1 MDHKEPGKAKKGLSR
16 IIFSRTGF
24 ILLLILIQ
32 LGIFV
37 ITTNLLQ
44 NYAMF
49 IHGAITVLSVIVVIY
64 IINSEDNPAFKM
76 TWMLCIVGLPAVGTL
91 FYIYVK
97 TQGGVRWM
105 GKRLATLRIET
116 DSYMLQDMDV
126 VDALRASKPANAN
139 LAYYLSHHL
148 GFPVYRNTEIT
159 YFPLGEDKFRAMIP
173 ELEKARKYIFME
185 YFIVEKG
192 YMWDSILKVLTRKAR
207 EGVEVRFMYDGTCAI
222 SMLPYDYPSE
232 LESRGIRCK
241 MMNPIKPFLSTVQN
255 NRDHRKICVVDR
267 KVAYCGGINLADE
280 YANRIV
286 RFGHW
291 KDNAVRLEGSAAAGF
306 TALFLEIWNC
316 DEEKQSDNYRYYID
330 ASENAAVPDA
340 KGFVIPFGDCP
351 LDNTTVGKRV
361 YLDNL
366 NNAKHYV
373 HIMTPY
379 LVIDSEM
386 YETMRYAAQRGVE
399 VKLIMP
405 HIPDKPYA
413 FWLARTYYREL
424 LEAGIRIYE
433 YTPGFVHAKM
443 SITDGERAV
452 VGTINHDYRS
462 LYLHYECAVYLLDV
476 PEITK
481 MEIDFQDTL
490 KKCEE
495 ITLEKC
501 RKFPLYQKAFGKIE
515 RILAPLI

>member
-1 MDHKEPGKAKKGLSR
+1 MKRFFRLIYSNKFFAFLMLIVQMFVLVMGYRWLEDYYFYIHTATV
-16 IIFSRTGF
+16 IIS
-24 ILLLILIQ
+24 I
-32 LGIFV
+32 
-37 ITTNLLQ
+37 
-44 NYAMF
+44 
-49 IHGAITVLSVIVVIY
+49 AISVHEV
-64 IINSEDNPAFKM
+64 NKTSEPAFKIA
-76 TWMLCIVGLPAVGTL
+76 WIMLIAFIPIFGALLYLYLHLSPVTTEMQKAYASQQKITSSLMEQDEKIFRELAEHHVQAPGLAK
-91 FYIYVK
+91 Y
-97 TQGGVRWM
+97 
-105 GKRLATLRIET
+105 
-116 DSYMLQDMDV
+116 
-126 VDALRASKPANAN
+126 LRANSG
-139 LAYYLSHHL
+139 S
-148 GFPVYRNTEIT
+148 PVYKNTRVTYYEI
-159 YFPLGEDKFRAMIP
+159 GEEALAAIKEDLKRAESFIFLEFFIINNNGTIWP
-173 ELEKARKYIFME
+173 EILEILKHKAR
-185 YFIVEKG
+185 
-192 YMWDSILKVLTRKAR
+192 S
-207 EGVEVRFMYDGTCAI
+207 GVEVRLCYDGMGCMGI
-222 SMLPYDYPSE
+222 LPRNYPHILKE
-232 LESRGIRCK
+232 YGIKCK
-241 MMNPIKPFLSTVQN
+241 IFAPIMPLLSTYQN
-255 NRDHRKICVVDR
+255 NRDHRKICVVDG

>member
-1 MDHKEPGKAKKGLSR
+1 MKR
-16 IIFSRTGF
+16 FFR
-24 ILLLILIQ
+24 LIYSNKFFAFLMLIIQ
-32 LGIFV
+32 LFV
-37 ITTNLLQ
+37 LVMGYRWLED
-44 NYAMF
+44 YYF
-49 IHGAITVLSVIVVIY
+49 YIHAATVILSFMIAVHEV
-64 IINSEDNPAFKM
+64 NKTSEPAFK
-76 TWMLCIVGLPAVGTL
+76 TAWIMLIAFIPIFGTL
-91 FYIYVK
+91 LYLYLHFSPVTGEMQKAYAAQQKMTSSLMKQDEKIFRELTERHV
-97 TQGGVRWM
+97 QAPG
-105 GKRLATLRIET
+105 LAR
-116 DSYMLQDMDV
+116 Y
-126 VDALRASKPANAN
+126 LRAKSG
-139 LAYYLSHHL
+139 S
-148 GFPVYRNTEIT
+148 PVYKNTLVTYYEI
-159 YFPLGEDKFRAMIP
+159 GEEALEAMKEDLRRAERFIFLEFFIINNNGTIWP
-173 ELEKARKYIFME
+173 EILEILKHKAR
-185 YFIVEKG
+185 
-192 YMWDSILKVLTRKAR
+192 S
-207 EGVEVRFMYDGTCAI
+207 GVEVRLCYDGMGCMGI
-222 SMLPYDYPSE
+222 LPRNYPHILKE
-232 LESRGIRCK
+232 YGIKCK
-241 MMNPIKPFLSTVQN
+241 VFSPIMPLLSTYQN
-255 NRDHRKICVVDR
+255 NRDHRKICVVDG

-316 DEEKQSDNYRYYID
+316 DEEDQSDNYRYYID
-330 ASENAAVPDA
+330 ASENASVPDA
-340 KGFVIPFGDCP
+340 NGFVIPFGDCP

-424 LEAGIRIYE
+424 LEAGIKIYE
-433 YTPGFVHAKM
+433 YTPGFIHAKM
-443 SITDGERAV
+443 SIADGERAV

-495 ITLEKC
+495 ITPEKC
-501 RKFPLYQKAFGKIE
+501 RKFPMYQKVFGKIA